1 MSSPRNPPPRFA
13 TQRNYTRKT
22 LGGSVCKVM
31 EASGRAPMPWQRDAL
46 AVACEID
53 PETGGF
59 WYDTVIMVVLR
70 RAGKTTISRAKLTHR
85 ALTTVDGRMIY
96 TAQNRLKALKRLRD
110 DFYLPLYRSPLKE
123 TLEKPRWRGGEE
135 AVRFKTGSEL
145 AIDTVSEN
153 AGHGD
158 MNHEGHIDE
167 AYAHADNTLEGG
179 LQPTLMTVI
188 GSQLWV
194 LSAAGNANSGYLQD
208 KVEVGRALVESG
220 RETRTCYIE
229 FSAPDDWDPE
239 DPESVAMTHPGIG
252 HTISLDRVMS
262 LRDASKNLSEW
273 ERAWLGW
280 WPKPKTPP
288 RVIPTSAWESN
299 YTEGDEDAWTGTP
312 FWTIDTSPDREATS
326 IAMAAAS
333 TVRGKTCYVE
343 LYDQLLGTA
352 GVVQALVKLR
362 ADFGGNIIA
371 LDGNGAAKSL
381 RKDLEAE
388 GFEVILVSG
397 PNRVDACGGFYDDA
411 LVGGLRFAND
421 PLLNTAMSN
430 AVKQSVGGRAW
441 IFARNRTL
449 ADISGFYAVVFARWL
464 FKEKAGTVYDPL
476 DTVLGGRDEPDNTA

>member
-1 MSSPRNPPPRFA
+1 MNEPRNPAPRFA
-13 TQRNYTRKT
+13 TKRNYSRQT
-22 LGGSVCKVM
+22 LGGAVCRIM

-53 PETGGF
+53 PATGLY
-59 WYDTVIMVVLR
+59 WYDTVIIVVLR

-85 ALTTVDGRMIY
+85 ALTTIDGRMIY

-110 DFYLPLYRSPLKE
+110 DFYLPLYRSQLRE

-135 AVRFKTGSEL
+135 AVRWKSGAEL

-179 LQPTLMTVI
+179 LQPTLMTVD

-194 LSAAGNANSGYLQD
+194 LSAAGKAHSGYLLD

-229 FSAPDDWDPE
+229 YSAPDDWDSA
-239 DPESVAMTHPGIG
+239 DPESVAATHPGIG
-252 HTISLDRVMS
+252 HTISLDRVMA
-262 LRDASKNLSEW
+262 LRDSSKDHSEW

-299 YTEGDEDAWTGTP
+299 YSTGDDETWTGIP
-312 FWTIDTSPDREATS
+312 FWTIDTSPDRETTS
-326 IAMAAAS
+326 IAMGARS
-333 TVRGKTCYVE
+333 TVPGKTCYLE

-352 GVVQALVKLR
+352 GVVAALVKLR
-362 ADFGGNIIA
+362 SQFGGDIVA

-381 RKDLEAE
+381 RKDLEAA
-388 GFEVILVSG
+388 GFDVVLVSG

-411 LVGGLRFAND
+411 LVGNLRFEND
-421 PLLNTAMSN
+421 ELLNKSMGN
-430 AVKQSVGGRAW
+430 AVKQNVGGRAW

-449 ADISGFYAVVFARWL
+449 ADISGLYAVVFARWL
-464 FKEKAGTVYDPL
+464 FKEKAADNYNAL
-476 DTVLGGRDEPDNTA
+476 DSVL

>member
-1 MSSPRNPPPRFA
+1 
-13 TQRNYTRKT
+13 
-22 LGGSVCKVM
+22 
-31 EASGRAPMPWQRDAL
+31 MPWQRDAL

-53 PETGGF
+53 PATGTF
-59 WYDTVIMVVLR
+59 WYDTVILVVLR

-85 ALTTVDGRMIY
+85 ALTTIDGRMIY

-110 DFYLPLYRSPLKE
+110 DFYLPLFRSPLRE

-135 AVRFKTGSEL
+135 AVRWKTGAEL

-179 LQPTLMTVI
+179 LQPTLMTVE

-194 LSAAGNANSGYLQD
+194 LSAAGKAHSGYLRD

-229 FSAPDDWDPE
+229 YSAPEDWDPA
-239 DPESVAMTHPGIG
+239 DPETVANTHPGIG
-252 HTISLDRVMS
+252 HTISLERVMS
-262 LRDASKNLSEW
+262 LRDASKDMSEW

-280 WPKPKTPP
+280 WAKPKTPP

-299 YTEGDEDAWTGTP
+299 YTTGDEEAWTGNP
-312 FWTIDTSPDREATS
+312 FWAIDTSPDRETTS
-326 IAMAAAS
+326 IAMAAES
-333 TVRGKTCYVE
+333 TVPGKTCYLE

-352 GVVQALVKLR
+352 GVVPALVKLR
-362 ADFGGNIIA
+362 SQFGGNQVA

-388 GFEVILVSG
+388 GFEVIPASG
-397 PNRVDACGGFYDDA
+397 PQRVDACGGFYDDA
-411 LVGGLRFAND
+411 LVAALRFEND
-421 PLLNTAMSN
+421 PLLNTSMSN

-449 ADISGFYAVVFARWL
+449 ADISGLYSVVFARWL
-464 FKEKAGTVYDPL
+464 FKEKAGATYNAL
-476 DTVLGGRDEPDNTA
+476 DSVL

>member
-1 MSSPRNPPPRFA
+1 
-13 TQRNYTRKT
+13 
-22 LGGSVCKVM
+22 LGGAVCKVM

-53 PETGGF
+53 PATGTF
-59 WYDTVIMVVLR
+59 WYDTIILVVLR

-110 DFYLPLYRSPLKE
+110 DFYLPLFRSPLRE

-135 AVRFKTGSEL
+135 AVRWKTG
-145 AIDTVSEN
+145 A
-153 AGHGD
+153 
-158 MNHEGHIDE
+158 EGHIDE

-179 LQPTLMTVI
+179 LQPTLMTVE

-194 LSAAGNANSGYLQD
+194 LSAAGKAHSGYLRD
-208 KVEVGRALVESG
+208 KVEVGRALVESK

-229 FSAPDDWDPE
+229 YSAPEDWDPA
-239 DPESVAMTHPGIG
+239 DPETVANTHPGIG
-252 HTISLDRVMS
+252 HTISLERVMS
-262 LRDASKNLSEW
+262 LRDASKDMSEW

-280 WPKPKTPP
+280 WAKPKTPP

-299 YTEGDEDAWTGTP
+299 YTQGDDEAWTGTP
-312 FWTIDTSPDREATS
+312 FWTIDTSPDRETTA
-326 IAMAAAS
+326 IAMAAES
-333 TVRGKTCYVE
+333 TVKGKTCYLE

-352 GVVQALVKLR
+352 GVVPALVKLR
-362 ADFGGNIIA
+362 SQFGGNIVA

-411 LVGGLRFAND
+411 LVGALRFEND
-421 PLLNTAMSN
+421 PMLNTAMSN

-464 FKEKAGTVYDPL
+464 FKEKAGDTYNAL
-476 DTVLGGRDEPDNTA
+476 DSVL

>member
-1 MSSPRNPPPRFA
+1 M
-13 TQRNYTRKT
+13 
-22 LGGSVCKVM
+22 GGAVCKVM

-53 PETGGF
+53 PATGTF
-59 WYDTVIMVVLR
+59 WYDTVILVVLR

-85 ALTTVDGRMIY
+85 ALTTIDGRMIY

-110 DFYLPLYRSPLKE
+110 DFYLPLYRSPLRE

-135 AVRFKTGSEL
+135 AVRWKTGAEL

-179 LQPTLMTVI
+179 LQPTLMTVE

-194 LSAAGNANSGYLQD
+194 LSAAGKAHSGYLRD

-229 FSAPDDWDPE
+229 YSAPDDWDPA
-239 DPESVAMTHPGIG
+239 DPETVANTHPGIG
-252 HTISLDRVMS
+252 HTISLERVMS
-262 LRDASKNLSEW
+262 LRDASKDMSEW

-280 WPKPKTPP
+280 WAKPKTPP

-299 YTEGDEDAWTGTP
+299 YTTGDEEAWTGTP
-312 FWTIDTSPDREATS
+312 FWAIDTSPDRETTS
-326 IAMAAAS
+326 IAMAAES
-333 TVRGKTCYVE
+333 TVPRKTCYLE

-352 GVVQALVKLR
+352 GVVPALVKLR
-362 ADFGGNIIA
+362 AQFGGNHVA

-388 GFEVILVSG
+388 GFEVIPASG
-397 PNRVDACGGFYDDA
+397 PQRVDACGGFYDDA
-411 LVGGLRFAND
+411 LVAALRFEND
-421 PLLNTAMSN
+421 PLLNTSMSN

-441 IFARNRTL
+441 IFARNKTL
-449 ADISGFYAVVFARWL
+449 ADISGLYAVVFARWL
-464 FKEKAGTVYDPL
+464 FKEKAGQTYNAL
-476 DTVLGGRDEPDNTA
+476 DSVL